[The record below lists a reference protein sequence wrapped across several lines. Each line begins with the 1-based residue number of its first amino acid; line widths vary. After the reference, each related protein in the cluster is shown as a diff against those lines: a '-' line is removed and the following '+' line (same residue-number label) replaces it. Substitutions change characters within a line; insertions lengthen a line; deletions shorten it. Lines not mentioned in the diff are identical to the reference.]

1 MTSGRAE
8 PETGIRCVVA
18 DNPSPM
24 TLDGTR
30 NYLLGGGRSV
40 LLDPGP
46 SGEGQRERVRRLAEG
61 RRVTA
66 VALTHA
72 HPDHAGG
79 AAELA
84 VELGVPLAASRETLR
99 RLGAEGRALA
109 GGDVLPV
116 DPPSGGSA
124 TDDGPARARSGEAGR
139 GDAGAGLRVL
149 ETPGHSADHLS
160 FWWPARRALFTGD
173 LVLGSGSAMVGHPDG
188 HMGDYL
194 ASLERLAA
202 LRPRRIYPG
211 HGDPVDDPVARLSA
225 YRDHRLEREARVRRA
240 VEEGARS
247 VEEVRRRAYD
257 ELPEALEPAAEA
269 SVRAHLVHLREE
281 GFELPEMAGL

>member
-1 MTSGRAE
+1 MTGGHRE
-8 PETGIRCVVA
+8 PEPGVRCAVA
-18 DNPSPM
+18 GNPSPM

-30 NYLLGGGRSV
+30 NYLVGGDRAV

-46 SGEGQRERVRRLAEG
+46 AGEGQRERTRRLAEG

-72 HPDHAGG
+72 HGDHAGG
-79 AAELA
+79 AAGLA
-84 VELGVPLAASRETLR
+84 DELGVPLVASAGTLR
-99 RLGAEGRALA
+99 RLGVEGRAVVE
-109 GGDVLPV
+109 GDVLPV
-116 DPPSGGSA
+116 DPP
-124 TDDGPARARSGEAGR
+124 GPAGDGE
-139 GDAGAGLRVL
+139 DGLRVL
-149 ETPGHSADHLS
+149 ETPGHAADHLAY
-160 FWWPARRALFTGD
+160 WWPAPRVAFTGD
-173 LVLGSGSAMVGHPDG
+173 LLMGSGSAMVGHPDG

-194 ASLERLAA
+194 ASLEELAS

-211 HGDPVDDPVARLSA
+211 HGDPVDDPAARLEA

-257 ELPEALEPAAEA
+257 ELPDAMVGAADA
-269 SVRAHLVHLREE
+269 TVRAHLVHLREQ
-281 GFELPEMAGL
+281 GLELPDVSGL

>member
-1 MTSGRAE
+1 MTPGRRE
-8 PETGIRCVVA
+8 PEAGIRLVVA

-30 NYLLGGGRSV
+30 NYLVGADRAV
-40 LLDPGP
+40 IVDPGP
-46 SGEGQRERVRRLAEG
+46 AGEGRRERMRRLAEG

-79 AAELA
+79 AVELA
-84 VELGVPLAASRETLR
+84 GALGVPLAASAETLR
-99 RLGAEGRALA
+99 RLGAEGTAVSD
-109 GGDVLPV
+109 GDVLPV
-116 DPPSGGSA
+116 DPPGRGGA
-124 TDDGPARARSGEAGR
+124 ADDDGEADAAAGSGQGSV
-139 GDAGAGLRVL
+139 GLRVL
-149 ETPGHSADHLS
+149 ETPGHSGDHLS
-160 FWWPARRALFTGD
+160 FWWPARRALFAGD

-194 ASLERLAA
+194 ASLGRLAS

-211 HGDPVDDPVARLSA
+211 HGDPVDDPGARLRA

-257 ELPEALEPAAEA
+257 ELPQALEPAADA

-281 GFELPEMAGL
+281 GLDLPEMAGL

>member
-1 MTSGRAE
+1 MTGGHRE
-8 PETGIRCVVA
+8 PEPGVRCAVA
-18 DNPSPM
+18 GNPSPM

-30 NYLLGGGRSV
+30 NYLVGGDRAV

-46 SGEGQRERVRRLAEG
+46 AGEGQRERTRRLAEG

-72 HPDHAGG
+72 HGDHAGG
-79 AAELA
+79 AAGLADELS
-84 VELGVPLAASRETLR
+84 VPLVASAGTLR
-99 RLGAEGRALA
+99 RLGVEGRAVVE
-109 GGDVLPV
+109 GDVLPV
-116 DPPSGGSA
+116 DPP
-124 TDDGPARARSGEAGR
+124 GPA
-139 GDAGAGLRVL
+139 GDARTGGGGEKGAGAVGDGEDGLRVL
-149 ETPGHSADHLS
+149 ETPGHAADHLAY
-160 FWWPARRALFTGD
+160 WWPAPRVAFTGD
-173 LVLGSGSAMVGHPDG
+173 LLMGSGSAMVGHPDG

-194 ASLERLAA
+194 ASLEELAS

-211 HGDPVDDPVARLSA
+211 HGDPVDDPAARLEA

-257 ELPEALEPAAEA
+257 ELPDAMVGAADA
-269 SVRAHLVHLREE
+269 TVRAHLVHLREQ
-281 GFELPEMAGL
+281 GLELPDVSGL